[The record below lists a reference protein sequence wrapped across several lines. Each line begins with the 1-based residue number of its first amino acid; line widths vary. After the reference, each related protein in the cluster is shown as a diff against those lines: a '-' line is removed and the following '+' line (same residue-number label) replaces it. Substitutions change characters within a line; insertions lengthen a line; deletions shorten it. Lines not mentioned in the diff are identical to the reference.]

1 MQPMLELDAMRGQ
14 VCVIIIPLQLL
25 FIITTFK
32 IATMGISDYQGVV
45 TLWKVV
51 WRCAMMECGEQY
63 AMTSG
68 VEQKLQ

>member
-1 MQPMLELDAMRGQ
+1 MLIKLFNN
-14 VCVIIIPLQLL
+14 VTII
-25 FIITTFK
+25 TFK
-32 IATMGISDYQGVV
+32 IAMMESSDYQGVV

-68 VEQKLQ
+68 VEQK